1 TGDKLIDIK
10 PGPAASTAYPVQ
22 LSETPASPVLPSST
36 DQVFPFFEL
45 PSEIRNQIYDCLV
58 VANSNDAT
66 LKLSVGLFR
75 RYPAMP
81 SPFFTNRRFHSEIQG
96 RMETLARVDPSAMV
110 YLAGCS
116 ERKVSVAD
124 AIYMIGD
131 GDKASWAINPYVKQ
145 MTILLIPRGTV
156 SPRRVVDNVAVICVA
171 KERMPSPIRYIP
183 IVRFV
188 VNLELAG
195 LRLAEADYQ
204 KRRGVISLSVEDDRL
219 MSVNTTVPGMP
230 LEAASFKRIGRDSLT
245 LWAVREGRFK
255 RRHRNGRQT
264 GEVGKENELFW

>member
-1 TGDKLIDIK
+1 
-10 PGPAASTAYPVQ
+10 
-22 LSETPASPVLPSST
+22 
-36 DQVFPFFEL
+36 
-45 PSEIRNQIYDCLV
+45 
-58 VANSNDAT
+58 
-66 LKLSVGLFR
+66 
-75 RYPAMP
+75 
-81 SPFFTNRRFHSEIQG
+81 
-96 RMETLARVDPSAMV
+96 METLARVDPSAMV

-145 MTILLIPRGTV
+145 MTILLAPRGSV
-156 SPRRVVDNVAVICVA
+156 SPRRVVDNVAGSV
-171 KERMPSPIRYIP
+171 
-183 IVRFV
+183 V

-195 LRLAEADYQ
+195 LRLAEADSQ

-219 MSVNTTVPGMP
+219 TSVTTTVPGMP

-264 GEVGKENELFW
+264 GEVGKENEMSW